1 MYGAAVRP
9 LVERVLA
16 GGSGAMVAYG
26 QTGAGKT
33 HTSTAMQRRA
43 VAGLLAGGAARVAVS
58 FYEVHCTTIMTTIHN
73 TVPVLLLHNT
83 YLVLL

>member
-33 HTSTAMQRRA
+33 HTSIAMQRRA

-58 FYEVHCTTIMTTIHN
+58 FYEARILRHSYCCC
-73 TVPVLLLHNT
+73 
-83 YLVLL
+83 